1 MDRIA
6 VQRRRVGVTQELSM
20 APRQSFSS
28 QWPGKGT
35 HRFDNRVKIVTDDS
49 IFMSVNHGAKML
61 EGYKYISPGGGRGVA
76 LQAMEQAWIGGPP
89 CP

>member
-1 MDRIA
+1 
-6 VQRRRVGVTQELSM
+6 M